1 MTPGRLG
8 PEVVGVLA
16 PNPGPMTL
24 TGTNTWVVGDP
35 AETLPVVVD
44 PGPPV
49 PSHLETVL
57 AAAGGRVGAVLV
69 THRHLDHT
77 ESAATLAARVGCGV
91 RAADPTWRVGPDGL
105 AEGDEVALGR
115 ARLEVL
121 ATPGHTSDSVSL
133 LLTGPSGVRLLTG
146 DTVLGT
152 GTSVISA
159 PDGDLGAYLAS
170 LDRLLAVVQEREVI
184 SLLPGHGPVLGDP
197 VTALEHYREH
207 RRQRLDQVRAART
220 AGAVTP
226 EDVVARVYPEVVG
239 TPLQSAAVQSVRAQ
253 LEYLRRLDEG

>member
-8 PEVVGVLA
+8 PEIVGVLA

-35 AETLPVVVD
+35 TETLPVVVD
-44 PGPPV
+44 PGPLES
-49 PSHLETVL
+49 SHLEAVL
-57 AAAGGRVGAVLV
+57 AAAGGRLGAVLL
-69 THRHLDHT
+69 THYHRDHT
-77 ESAATLAARVGCGV
+77 EAAANLAARAGCGV

-105 AEGDEVALGR
+105 ADGDEVALGG

-146 DTVLGT
+146 DTVLGL
-152 GTSVISA
+152 GTTVISA

-170 LDRLLAVVQEREVI
+170 LDRLLAVVRERGVT
-184 SLLPGHGPVLGDP
+184 SLLPGHGPVLDDP
-197 VTALEHYREH
+197 VTALEHYRDH
-207 RRQRLDQVRAART
+207 RRQRLDQVRAARA
-220 AGAVTP
+220 AGAATP
-226 EDVVARVYPEVVG
+226 EDVVARVYPEVLG
-239 TPLQSAAVQSVRAQ
+239 SPLLGAAEQSVRAQ
-253 LEYLRRLDEG
+253 LEYLRRLGEG